1 MSGVVGQATNDGGEK
16 KPKPLLLK
24 IAPDLSFEQIDLIL
38 QICIDNK
45 LAGIVAT
52 NTTISREGLKTSA
65 EKLNAIGAGGLS
77 GKPLINRSTEI
88 INYIAKKSNG
98 QLAIMGVGGIH
109 TPDDANRMLDAGADL
124 IQLYTGLIYEGPFV
138 VKNILKKISSNR

>member
-1 MSGVVGQATNDGGEK
+1 
-16 KPKPLLLK
+16 LLLK
-24 IAPDLSFEQIDLIL
+24 IAPDLSFVQIDLIL

-52 NTTISREGLKTSA
+52 NTTISRERLKTSA

-109 TPDDANRMLDAGADL
+109 TPDDATRMLNAGADL

-138 VKNILKKISSNR
+138 VKNILKEISSTR